1 MKRLVAVLLVFTLA
15 FSILPLDLI
24 HPAMAALAETLDNAE
39 MMTTVSPQRKS
50 DNWTYYLRQYR
61 TIRWQRRRCLFR
73 HLLLADFSIYLQ

>member
-39 MMTTVSPQRKS
+39 MMTTVSP
-50 DNWTYYLRQYR
+50 
-61 TIRWQRRRCLFR
+61 
-73 HLLLADFSIYLQ
+73 